1 MRASC
6 APLRKTVAFT
16 CLLSLVL
23 PASALAHGGGLS
35 GTLVEE
41 HGHRDDGTQ
50 VGKSYALRSSGG
62 LLRLADAQPEALI
75 GQRVQLDDAD
85 TRTPGVQGTVRAAGE
100 QRLAAAAAPGPRS
113 LLVILVTTPD
123 APAPVATAD
132 AARADV
138 FTGAASTNAFFMQ
151 QSAGATS
158 FVGRAR
164 ADGDVAGPLAIGV
177 STVGCEAY
185 DIAAAADAA
194 AVAAGF
200 AVSAYDHVLYA
211 LPETVECDFGGLG
224 QLPGRRTWTN
234 GSLEAS
240 VVTHEL
246 GHNLG
251 AHHANAFRCTG
262 TGNIAVT
269 LSPSCVTTEYGD
281 PFDTMGVTGR
291 LMSSWHRLQIGQL
304 PAGQQLRLKGSQ
316 TVSLTSSN
324 DFTSPGARVLV
335 VPRKSA
341 GVAVSSSLAV
351 ELRSSLAPFDAF
363 PVGDPVTTGVS
374 VRVVP
379 NPTVATQSQLL
390 DARPAT
396 AGLADAP
403 LPAGE
408 TLRDDRYGISIRV
421 NSIAGGVANLS
432 VTMPPLVDDVAPL
445 PPPGVRVTGN
455 TAGVA
460 VRWEAAT
467 DDEAVDHY
475 DVERDGQLVGST
487 PGLGFDDAGVAS
499 LVTPSYRV
507 VAVDTSGNRGVSIPV
522 STTLADVTPPSG
534 VPGMALRARGG
545 DVTATW
551 SPALDNRG
559 IGAYRVFRNGVF
571 VRSVLGF
578 AFTERAPKGQHTYA
592 VAAVDA
598 SGNVGPAAGAP
609 MPSATTGSS
618 VARPKIVLLRRK
630 RNGRLV
636 TMRFIAKG
644 ATGLRVYRG
653 DKRIARTDRDRLS
666 VTTTVPRRGRRAR
679 AKVVASSWA
688 GDRVKHF
695 TIR

>member
-1 MRASC
+1 M
-6 APLRKTVAFT
+6 KTLCSFAL
-16 CLLSLVL
+16 LLSLLL
-23 PASALAHGGGLS
+23 PAGAAAHGGGLS

-50 VGKSYALRSSGG
+50 VAKSYALRSSGG
-62 LLRLADAQPEALI
+62 MLALADPQPERLI
-75 GQRVQLDDAD
+75 GQRVHLDDAD
-85 TRTPGVQGTVRAAGE
+85 LRAPGLQGTVAAAGE
-100 QRLAAAAAPGPRS
+100 QRLAAAVAPGPRS
-113 LLVILVTTPD
+113 LLVVLVTTPD
-123 APAPVATAD
+123 APVPVMTAD
-132 AARADV
+132 GARTAV
-138 FTGAASTNAFFMQ
+138 FTGAASTNAFYKQ

-158 FVGRAR
+158 FVGNVRG
-164 ADGDVAGPLAIGV
+164 DGDVAGPFQIGV
-177 STVGCEAY
+177 STVDCDVYA
-185 DIAAAADAA
+185 IATAADVAA
-194 AVAAGF
+194 QAAGF

-211 LPETVECDFGGLG
+211 LPETAECDFVGLG

-234 GSLEAS
+234 GSLASS

-251 AHHANAFRCTG
+251 AHHANSFRCTD
-262 TGNIAVT
+262 TGGALVMV
-269 LSPSCVTTEYGD
+269 SPSCATTEYGD

-304 PAGQQLRLKGSQ
+304 PAGQALRLKASQ
-316 TVSLTSSN
+316 TVSLTSSD
-324 DFTSPGARVLV
+324 DFASSGPRVV
-335 VPRKSA
+335 IVPRKSA
-341 GVAVSSSLAV
+341 GVAVSSSLAL

-363 PVGDPVTTGVS
+363 AAGAPVTNGVS

-379 NPTVATQSQLL
+379 NPTVANQSQLL

-396 AGLADAP
+396 AVLDDAP

-408 TLRDDRYGISIRV
+408 TMLDERFGISVRV
-421 NSIAGGVANLS
+421 NSIAAGVANVT

-445 PPPGVRVTGN
+445 GPSGVRVSGN

-460 VRWEAAT
+460 VRWEAGS
-467 DDEAVDHY
+467 DDEGVDRY

-487 PGLGFDDAGVAS
+487 PGLAFDDLGVAS

-507 VAVDTSGNRGVSIPV
+507 VTVDTSGNRGPSIPV

-534 VPGMALRARGG
+534 VPGIALRARRG

-551 SPALDNRG
+551 APALDNRA
-559 IGAYRVFRNGVF
+559 IGAYRVFRNGIF
-571 VRSVLGF
+571 LRNVLGF
-578 AFTERAPKGQHTYA
+578 SLTERPPRGQHTYT
-592 VAAVDA
+592 VVAVDSA
-598 SGNVGPAAGAP
+598 GNLGPPAAAT

-618 VARPKIVLLRRK
+618 VVRPKIVLLRRTHK
-630 RNGRLV
+630 GRRV

-644 ATGLRVYRG
+644 ATGMRVYRG
-653 DKRIARTDRDRLS
+653 GKRVARSSTDRVS

-679 AKVVASSWA
+679 VKVVASSWA